1 MRLEGVHERKWWRS
15 LADAAMEKAASRAA
29 CRGAVVMIECLGDS
43 SEGSGRRTLATRR
56 KGTRLAME
64 VVVHEG
70 DGWC

>member
-1 MRLEGVHERKWWRS
+1 MQRWKRE
-15 LADAAMEKAASRAA
+15 ASRAA

-43 SEGSGRRTLATRR
+43 SEGLGRRMLATQR